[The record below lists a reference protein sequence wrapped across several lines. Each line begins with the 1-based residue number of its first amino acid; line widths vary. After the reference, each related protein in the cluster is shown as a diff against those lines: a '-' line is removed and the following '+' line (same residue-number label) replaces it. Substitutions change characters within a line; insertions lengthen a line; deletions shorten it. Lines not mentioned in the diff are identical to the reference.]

1 MPLKISSI
9 NCDKESRESR
19 ASEKKKGE
27 IILSMLSLES
37 HYASLSVSFF
47 RSRKKRAGTKRLP

>member
-1 MPLKISSI
+1 MPLKIPSI

-19 ASEKKKGE
+19 ASEKKGE